1 MSAPSMQHGMVVAP
15 QPEAVEAG
23 AVVLMEGGNA
33 VDAAIACA
41 LVQTV
46 VDPGMAGICGFGT
59 MHLLLP
65 GRQVH
70 ECLDFHTRA
79 PAAVHEQMW
88 AESITGEARDGFGF
102 FLEGQVNEIGYQ
114 SIMTPGSLKAYFE
127 AIESYGSWSW
137 RDVMQPALEQARQ
150 GFVIRPHVFEF
161 WSKQAD
167 FGRVPML
174 DKLRFSATGK
184 RIYFDSQGNL
194 KRPGERVLN
203 PDMCSSL
210 EHIANHGAESFYTG
224 ELADSMVSD
233 IEAHGGYLRGQ
244 DLRDYR
250 CRHSSPVW
258 TDYRGYRVA
267 TNPPPGGG
275 VMVAMMLNILEHFDL
290 RALGHNTPEYIHVVS
305 EAMKY
310 ATIDKDLRI
319 GDPEF
324 IDVPVAELNSKEYA
338 ASLASKIKEGA
349 RAQVER
355 LDSNNESRDTTHI
368 CVVDHEGNAVSMTHS
383 LGMPSGVISDGLGFM
398 YNGCMSVFD
407 PRPGRAGSL
416 APGKSRFTA
425 MSPTLIF
432 KDDQLTLVI
441 GAPGGTW
448 ITMGVLQGILNVL
461 DFDMSM
467 SQAVAAP
474 RFTANSN
481 VIDVSNRIPKFVTR
495 ELEARGHQVARS
507 YLSYAFAGVHG
518 IRIEQGHWSGGAD
531 PGRDG
536 MALGV

>member
-1 MSAPSMQHGMVVAP
+1 MNNIPMQHGMIVAP

-23 AVVLMEGGNA
+23 AVVLKEGGNA

-46 VDPGMAGICGFGT
+46 VDPSMTGIAGFGT
-59 MHLLLP
+59 AHLYLP
-65 GRQVH
+65 DAQVH

-79 PAAVHEQMW
+79 PDAVHESMW
-88 AESITGEARDGFGF
+88 EDLITGEARDGFGF
-102 FLEGQVNEIGYQ
+102 FLKEQVNEIGYQ
-114 SIMTPGSLKAYFE
+114 SIMTPGSIKAYAQ
-127 AIESYGSWSW
+127 AIESYGNWSWS
-137 RDVMQPALEQARQ
+137 DVMQPAIEQARQ
-150 GFVIRPHVFEF
+150 GFVVRPHVYDF
-161 WSKQAD
+161 WSKLAD
-167 FGRVPML
+167 FGRVPMIE
-174 DKLRFSATGK
+174 KLRFSATGK
-184 RIYFDSQGNL
+184 QVYFDDQGNL
-194 KRPGERVLN
+194 KRPGDRVLN
-203 PDMCSSL
+203 PDMHTSL
-210 EHIANHGAESFYTG
+210 EHIADHGAESFYSG
-224 ELADSMVSD
+224 ELADAMVSD
-233 IEAHGGYLRGQ
+233 IEAHGGYLRSR
-244 DLRDYR
+244 DLHDYK
-250 CRHSSPVW
+250 CRLKEPLW
-258 TDYRGYRVA
+258 IDYRGYRVA

-290 RALGHNTPEYIHVVS
+290 RSLGHNSPGYIHVVS

-324 IDVPVAELNSKEYA
+324 VEVPQDELISKDYA
-338 ASLASKIKEGA
+338 ALLARKIKDGDH
-349 RAQVER
+349 AQVLR
-355 LDSNNESRDTTHI
+355 MDTNTESRDTTHI
-368 CVVDHEGNAVSMTHS
+368 CVVDHLGNAVSMTHS

-432 KDDQLTLVI
+432 KDDQLSLVI

-467 SQAVAAP
+467 SEAVAAQ
-474 RFTANSN
+474 RFTANIN
-481 VIDVSNRIPKFVTR
+481 IIDVIISIPYFVSQV
-495 ELEARGHQVARS
+495 LEAQGHQVARS

-518 IRIEQGHWSGGAD
+518 IRIDQGRWSGGAD